1 MISSMSRKGNCWD
14 NAPAESFFSS
24 LKLEL
29 IYNKRYRTRSEAKND
44 IFEYIEMF
52 YNRQRKHSKL
62 GYVSPTQFE
71 KKKIA

>member
-1 MISSMSRKGNCWD
+1 MISSMSRQGNCWD
-14 NAPAESFFSS
+14 NAPAESFFST

-29 IYNKRYRTRSEAKND
+29 IYNTRYKTRKEAKVD

-62 GYVSPTQFE
+62 GYVSPIQFE
-71 KKKIA
+71 QKKIA

>member
-1 MISSMSRKGNCWD
+1 MSRKGNCWD